1 MRNADAGTRQS
12 NATPGNTSSS
22 LPTLPTLLTVS
33 DVAEVLRVST
43 RTVRRLIKS
52 RALAS
57 VTVGR
62 SVRVRAED
70 LAALTRPR

>member
-1 MRNADAGTRQS
+1 MRNAEKAAAP
-12 NATPGNTSSS
+12 ATTKSGGDDGHLRP
-22 LPTLPTLLTVS
+22 LLTVA
-33 DVAEVLRVST
+33 DVAQVLRVST

-52 RALAS
+52 GALAS

-62 SVRVRAED
+62 SIRVRAED

>member
-1 MRNADAGTRQS
+1 MRNADAGNRQPTP
-12 NATPGNTSSS
+12 TPGEAYSS
-22 LPTLPTLLTVS
+22 LPTLLTVS

-52 RALAS
+52 GALAS

-62 SVRVRAED
+62 SFRVCAED
-70 LAALTRPR
+70 LTALTRPR

>member
-1 MRNADAGTRQS
+1 MRNPGAGARQS
-12 NATPGNTSSS
+12 NATPGNTRSS
-22 LPTLPTLLTVS
+22 LPTLLTVT

-52 RALAS
+52 GALAS

>member
-1 MRNADAGTRQS
+1 MRNADAGARQP
-12 NATPGNTSSS
+12 NPTPGNTGSW
-22 LPTLPTLLTVS
+22 LPTLLTVS
-33 DVAEVLRVST
+33 DVADVLRVST

-52 RALAS
+52 GALAS

-70 LAALTRPR
+70 LATLTRPR

>member
-1 MRNADAGTRQS
+1 MSAK
-12 NATPGNTSSS
+12 TPHPGPIAPP
-22 LPTLPTLLTVS
+22 LDPLLTVA
-33 DVAEVLRVST
+33 DVAEVLKVST

-52 RALAS
+52 GALAS

-62 SVRVRAED
+62 SIRVRQED